1 MYLNFIIK
9 NYYYIRLLILFEQK
23 YQSFSL
29 NYNENLHDLYQNVI
43 YLSNYNL
50 IDIEVQSSLGN
61 IINNNYN
68 QIYQIY
74 SNFLQDLSIELN
86 KMESLNMFLNEI
98 PQNQIKD
105 LNQKIKN
112 LQMFEK
118 DIDPTKF
125 EEIELDLEKKSIDFM
140 NYIEIVL
147 N

>member
-1 MYLNFIIK
+1 
-9 NYYYIRLLILFEQK
+9 
-23 YQSFSL
+23 
-29 NYNENLHDLYQNVI
+29 
-43 YLSNYNL
+43 
-50 IDIEVQSSLGN
+50 
-61 IINNNYN
+61 
-68 QIYQIY
+68 
-74 SNFLQDLSIELN
+74 
-86 KMESLNMFLNEI
+86 MESLNMFLNEI